1 MKPLKVAL
9 AGAALVA
16 LDKGTALAL
25 TRWGALPAALRN
37 LPSST
42 VCMLLA
48 VAALLAIDR
57 ADPGMAKTTTQFFA
71 PAVEIIQRWMPLF
84 YTPALVMMSVVGQKI
99 LVEEGVKLVALVGM
113 NFDET
118 H

>member
-1 MKPLKVAL
+1 MQVAL

-25 TRWGALPAALRN
+25 TRWDALPAALRN

-42 VCMLLA
+42 VCMLL
-48 VAALLAIDR
+48 VTAALIAIDR
-57 ADPGMAKTTTQFFA
+57 ADPSMAKTTVQFFS

-84 YTPALVMMSVVGQKI
+84 YTPALVMMSLIGQRI
-99 LVEEGVKLVALVGM
+99 AVEEGVRLLVLVGK
-113 NFDET
+113 
-118 H
+118 

>member
-1 MKPLKVAL
+1 MKVAL

-16 LDKGTALAL
+16 LDKGVALAL
-25 TRWGALPAALRN
+25 NRWGALPVALRN

-42 VCMLLA
+42 VCMLL
-48 VAALLAIDR
+48 VAAALVAIDR
-57 ADPGMAKTTTQFFA
+57 ADPGMAKTTTQFFG

-84 YTPALVMMSVVGQKI
+84 YTPALVMMSVVGQRI
-99 LVEEGVKLVALVGM
+99 MVEEGVKLVALVGKDF
-113 NFDET
+113 NEA

>member
-1 MKPLKVAL
+1 MQVAL

-25 TRWGALPAALRN
+25 NRWGALPAALRN

-42 VCMLLA
+42 LCMLLLT
-48 VAALLAIDR
+48 AALIAVDR
-57 ADPGMAKTTTQFFA
+57 ADPGLAKTTTQFFD

-84 YTPALVMMSVVGQKI
+84 YTPAIVMMSVVGQKI
-99 LVEEGVKLVALVGM
+99 VAGEAVRLLALVGK
-113 NFDET
+113 
-118 H
+118 